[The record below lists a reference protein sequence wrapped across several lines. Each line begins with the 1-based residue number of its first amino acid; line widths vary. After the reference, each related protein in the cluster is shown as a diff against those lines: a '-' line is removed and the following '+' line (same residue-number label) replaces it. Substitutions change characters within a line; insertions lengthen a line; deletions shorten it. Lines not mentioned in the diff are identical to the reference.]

1 MRARYLI
8 VIEKTADALSAFCPD
23 LPGCVATG
31 ATQPEVEKGMHDAL
45 RIHLDNMRK
54 EGLPIPKPTSIAV
67 YIEA

>member
-1 MRARYLI
+1 M
-8 VIEKTADALSAFCPD
+8 IEKSEDSLSASCPD

-31 ATQPEVEKGMHDAL
+31 ATQPEVEKRMHDAL
-45 RIHLDNMRK
+45 RLHLDNMRK